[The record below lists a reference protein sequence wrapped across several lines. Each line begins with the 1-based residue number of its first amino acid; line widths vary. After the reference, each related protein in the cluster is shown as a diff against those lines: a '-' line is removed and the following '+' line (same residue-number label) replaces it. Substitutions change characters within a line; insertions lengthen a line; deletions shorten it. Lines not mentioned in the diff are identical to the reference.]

1 MATITSLTLRMNTI
15 YNGDAL
21 RQARRDMANL
31 DSGMNAMSKSSSA
44 LVPGFKALLST
55 IIMLGPA
62 LIPIAGGLLGIG
74 AAASSAFISAG
85 GAVGIWAIALKGAI
99 TQTVG
104 QNSAAGQTAK
114 AMDNAQHALDRASK
128 GSKEYEKAQ
137 KALTEATKAHEAAL
151 KGMPS
156 VQENFARA
164 YDDMKN
170 SVEVFNDENA
180 KFTLRPATTMLQ
192 AFTLALPKLTNV
204 IKAVEPE
211 MQRVANLTKKWVE
224 DGGLDRFLNF
234 LIKSGVPALHG
245 FINAFRSLFSALG
258 QGMRDTA
265 PLGQGF
271 VDWLVKTMAAFSKW
285 ASGGGFQRFLEW
297 LTKNK
302 AALLGVAKDL
312 GTTMGNLGKALSNM
326 SGLALTNVGILLKI
340 LASFPPGLIQ
350 TIAYAW
356 VAWNAALTIYNLVA
370 FIAAAAT
377 TAMEI
382 ALSPVL
388 MLWVGAA
395 ITIGAVVLAL
405 IALGVAIFF
414 LVKYW
419 DTVWAAIKTAAQTVW
434 SWLQTAWAFLWDN
447 IKSIALKVWNWLTN
461 GWGQLALF
469 FMGPVGLFILVWK
482 HWDEI
487 WGGIQ
492 STAKTVWDWM
502 KSAWSDVAGWFLE
515 KWNAAI
521 APVVDSWNTIWPQLQ
536 LAAQNVWTVLK
547 AAWSGLWIAFTTIWN
562 AFWGVFGGTI
572 TSAWSGVTA
581 VVSGIW
587 DTFTA
592 SWAAVWTAVVQIFKV
607 GWAILSG
614 AWSIGWAYLTGVAQI
629 AWAIFTGAWS
639 VIWAIVTGIWNT
651 FYATFSAIFRTA
663 WNVLVAIVT
672 GIWDII
678 KAAWTTLWAV
688 VAAIFMTFLA
698 IFTGNWGA
706 AWNSIKA
713 AVMAIWNLI
722 QVAWQAFLNVIMT
735 FFNGF
740 ISILKAAWSAFWT
753 AVQNVAMTFWTALK
767 NLFSVSLAALQ
778 TLWNAVWTAI
788 KNIFQTI
795 VTAVVTIALA
805 AWNAIR
811 TAMNTFLTAIQ
822 SLWNTVWTTI
832 RTFFETVITVLE
844 AAAKGLWTVIQ
855 AVFTAGSNWLR
866 TTFWNPVET
875 LFTKTIPAAFK
886 AGADALGKAWDTIKN
901 LVRAPIQAVVNVVYN
916 DGIVKLWN
924 VVAGVFGAKTL
935 NPFKLPSFR
944 DGGPTGD
951 GSQNGF
957 LAKVHP
963 GEHVWTRDEV
973 AGAGGHKAVAR
984 LRQAAMGGAKVRLYG
999 KKDFDDGGGILG
1011 TGIGPKVGP
1020 DLVPDGIV
1028 SNAFS
1033 KLKDLALGAISGPFN
1048 AAVDGVA
1055 KLGKSAVRAA
1065 IPGSGTGM
1073 ETLATGMVDKIA
1085 TAVKDWV
1092 SAHDI
1097 APDIGGGDTSA
1108 ALAWAKTQV
1117 GKPYQWGGVG
1127 PAGYDCSGFMGAI
1140 QNVIQGKPP
1149 NKRVWATGAFS
1160 GGTAPAGWS
1169 LKSKAPFM
1177 VGITNAGVGHTAGTL
1192 NGTNVESHGGAGVVV
1207 GKDARGYNDGMFQ
1220 NWYGYGPSK
1229 DTGSTSGSAQA
1240 TAKMMLKN
1248 YGWALDQWP
1257 SLQKLW
1263 QGESGWNYKATN
1275 PSSGA
1280 YGIPQALPASK
1291 MASAGSDWK
1300 TSASTQI
1307 KWGEGYIKSVYGTPA
1322 SAYSKW
1328 LGRSPHWYWRGTQS
1342 AYPGMGVVGEHGPE
1356 IMRMRGGER
1365 ITPLDLSGRNNAG
1378 SGGAN
1383 VTMTVYAP
1391 GATHAVVDRLKTELP
1406 DKLRMALEQGT
1417 GRRP

>member
-1 MATITSLTLRMNTI
+1 MATVTSLMLRMTTN
-15 YNGDAL
+15 YNGDGM
-21 RQARRDMANL
+21 RQARRDIANL
-31 DSGMNAMSKSSSA
+31 DSGMTGLSKSSSA
-44 LVPGFKALLST
+44 LVPGFKALVSS

-74 AAASSAFISAG
+74 AAAGSAFVSAG
-85 GAVGIWAIALKGAI
+85 GAVGIWALALKGAI

-104 QNSAAGQTAK
+104 QNSAVGQTAK
-114 AMDNAQHALDRASK
+114 ALDNAQKQLNKATV

-137 KALTEATKAHEAAL
+137 KAVTEATKAHEAAL
-151 KGMPS
+151 KGLPS

-192 AFTLALPKLTNV
+192 AFTSALPHLTGV

-211 MQRVANLTKKWVE
+211 LQRVANLTKKWVE

-234 LIKSGVPALHG
+234 LIKNGVPALHG
-245 FINAFRSLFSALG
+245 FIDAARSLFTALG

-271 VDWLVKTMAAFSKW
+271 VDWLVKTMDAFSKW
-285 ASGGGFQRFLEW
+285 ATGGGFQRFLEW
-297 LTKNK
+297 LTQNK
-302 AALLGVAKDL
+302 AQLLGIAKDL
-312 GTTMGNLGKALSNM
+312 GTTMGNLGTALGNM
-326 SGLALTNVGILLKI
+326 SGLALTNVGVLLKI
-340 LASFPPGLIQ
+340 LASFPPGMIQ
-350 TIAYAW
+350 TMAYAW
-356 VAWNAALTIYNLVA
+356 VAWNAALVIYNVVGLISAGVTTVMA
-370 FIAAAAT
+370 LAT
-377 TAMEI
+377 SSLGI
-382 ALSPVL
+382 ALLGV
-388 MLWVGAA
+388 ML
-395 ITIGAVVLAL
+395 TIGLVILAIIAV
-405 IALGVAIFF
+405 GVGIFF

-419 DTVWAAIKTAAQTVW
+419 DTVMNAIKNTALTVW
-434 SWLQTAWAFLWDN
+434 GWLQTAWAFLWDN
-447 IKSIALKVWNWLTN
+447 IKSIALKVWDFLTH

-487 WGGIQ
+487 WGGIK
-492 STAKTVWDWM
+492 STADTVWSWL
-502 KSAWSDVAGWFLE
+502 KSTWSDVAGWFLE

-547 AAWSGLWIAFTTIWN
+547 TAWSGLWTAVTFIWN
-562 AFWGVFGGTI
+562 EFWGVFGGTI

-592 SWAAVWTAVVQIFKV
+592 SWAAVWTAVQGIFKV
-607 GWAILSG
+607 AWAVLSG
-614 AWSIGWAYLTGVAQI
+614 LWSVAWSALVGVAQV
-629 AWAIFTGAWS
+629 AWAVFTGAWQVVWS
-639 VIWAIVTGIWNT
+639 IVTGIWNV
-651 FYATFSAIFRTA
+651 FYAGFTATFSAA
-663 WNVLVAIVT
+663 WKVLVAIVT

-678 KAAWTTLWAV
+678 KAAWTVLWSMV
-688 VAAIFMTFLA
+688 TAIFMTFLA
-698 IFTGNWGA
+698 IFTGNWSGA
-706 AWNSIKA
+706 WTAIKA
-713 AVMAIWNLI
+713 SVMAIWNLI
-722 QVAWQAFLNVIMT
+722 QVAWQALLNVIT
-735 FFNGF
+735 TLLNGF
-740 ISILKAAWSAFWT
+740 ISVIKALWSAFWT
-753 AVQNVAMTFWTALK
+753 AIQNTAMTFWNALK
-767 NLFSVSLAALQ
+767 NLFQTSMTAIQ
-778 TLWNAVWTAI
+778 TLWNTAWTAVRTV
-788 KNIFQTI
+788 FQTI
-795 VTAVVTIALA
+795 TTAIQTTA
-805 AWNAIR
+805 AAVWAAMR

-822 SLWNTVWTTI
+822 SAWNTMWTAI
-832 RTFFETVITVLE
+832 RTFFGTTIDALVT
-844 AAAKGLWTVIQ
+844 AAKGLWTTIQ
-855 AVFTAGSNWLR
+855 SVFSAGSTWLR

-935 NPFKLPSFR
+935 SAFKLPSFR

-951 GSQNGF
+951 GSQDGF

-963 GEHVWTRDEV
+963 GEHVWTREEV

-999 KKDFDDGGGILG
+999 KNDFDDGGGILG

-1065 IPGSGTGM
+1065 IPGSGTAM
-1073 ETLATGMVDKIA
+1073 EQLGTGMVDKIA
-1085 TAVKDWV
+1085 DVVKAWV

-1097 APDIGGGDTSA
+1097 APDVGGGNTSA

-1140 QNVIQGKPP
+1140 QNVINGKPP

-1300 TSASTQI
+1300 TNASTQI

-1391 GATHAVVDRLKTELP
+1391 GATHAVVDRLNTELP